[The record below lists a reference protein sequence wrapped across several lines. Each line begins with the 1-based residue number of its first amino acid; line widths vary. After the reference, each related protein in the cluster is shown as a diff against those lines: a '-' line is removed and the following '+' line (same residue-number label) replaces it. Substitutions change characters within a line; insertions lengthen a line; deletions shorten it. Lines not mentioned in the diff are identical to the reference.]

1 MKKLMFSTLVVT
13 ACAFAFTGAVA
24 RADDGEGRSRREF
37 RADLR
42 GRTEVPAT
50 LTVARGTLR
59 LTVSEDQ
66 SSVHFVLSYQG
77 LETPISAAHIH
88 VGQPSVN
95 GAVTVFFCGGGGRP
109 ACPDQQGTG
118 TVEGDFTAGN
128 VGGIVSQQLPPND
141 LARLL
146 RAIRAGDTYAN
157 LHTQDSPGGEIRG
170 QILAARRHE
179 DDD

>member
-1 MKKLMFSTLVVT
+1 M
-13 ACAFAFTGAVA
+13 GP
-24 RADDGEGRSRREF
+24 
-37 RADLR
+37 LR
-42 GRTEVPAT
+42 C
-50 LTVARGTLR
+50 
-59 LTVSEDQ
+59 
-66 SSVHFVLSYQG
+66 SSVGV
-77 LETPISAAHIH
+77 
-88 VGQPSVN
+88 
-95 GAVTVFFCGGGGRP
+95 GGGRP

-118 TVEGDFTAGN
+118 TAEGDITADN

-170 QILAARRHE
+170 QILAARRQE